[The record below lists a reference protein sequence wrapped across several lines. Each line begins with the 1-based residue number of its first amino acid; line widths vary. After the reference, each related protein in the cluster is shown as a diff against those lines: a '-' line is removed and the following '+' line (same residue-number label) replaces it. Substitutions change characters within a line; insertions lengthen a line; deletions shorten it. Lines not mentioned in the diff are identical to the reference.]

1 MKFRGLELYG
11 LLVGERAELLNG
23 FDFCGVFGGDSEI
36 FGSIPFEGVGFE
48 VVGIDGPFE
57 FVAEVVDELGEA
69 GDGAELLVD
78 RWCHFGL
85 SLFILDSLCG

>member
-36 FGSIPFEGVGFE
+36 FGGIPFEGVGFE

-69 GDGAELLVD
+69 GDGAKLLVD
-78 RWCHFGL
+78 RWCYGVL
-85 SLFILDSLCG
+85 SSVVISV